1 MDVYAN
7 KPIKANYTVVQEFN
21 ANAAETGF
29 SGGLVFRVRGKQV
42 LIDSTRINNYYGL
55 LDDDNE
61 VHMATERKAAKSDL

>member
-7 KPIKANYTVVQEFN
+7 EPSKANYTVVQEFN

-42 LIDSTRINNYYGL
+42 LFDSIRINNYYGL
-55 LDDDNE
+55 LNDDNE
-61 VHMATERKAAKSDL
+61 VHTTTERKAAKSDL